1 MPLLRIPGALGR
13 YAGGMT
19 DIVVGAASV
28 AETLAEATAA
38 ALEVDHTLTPLV
50 VAGGAVHGI
59 ASGRIGG
66 HTVGPA
72 AVAQQIETD
81 RGTEPKAGS

>member
-59 ASGRIGG
+59 A
-66 HTVGPA
+66 P
-72 AVAQQIETD
+72 VASEDIPSAPQ
-81 RGTEPKAGS
+81 RSRSR